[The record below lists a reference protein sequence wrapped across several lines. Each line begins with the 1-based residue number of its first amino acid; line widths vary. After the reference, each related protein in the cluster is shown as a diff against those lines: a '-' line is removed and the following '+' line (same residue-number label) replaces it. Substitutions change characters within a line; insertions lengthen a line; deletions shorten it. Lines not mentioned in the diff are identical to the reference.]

1 MVYDK
6 KIATFFK
13 LELFFRFDIY
23 FLVVLFCN
31 RTWLSMINIYYIINN
46 KNLIAMCNPKF
57 RKEAK
62 QKSFFGNDN
71 RLIRAA
77 NRIISQLYGNN
88 EERLAQFE
96 MIAKSEQFQKKYPGL
111 LAKDIAAIVRIELS

>member
-1 MVYDK
+1 
-6 KIATFFK
+6 
-13 LELFFRFDIY
+13 
-23 FLVVLFCN
+23 
-31 RTWLSMINIYYIINN
+31 
-46 KNLIAMCNPKF
+46 MCTSKF
-57 RKEAK
+57 MEEAK
-62 QKSFFGNDN
+62 QKRFFGEDN
-71 RLIRAA
+71 RLLRTA